1 MHQPARAADQPPLP
15 QRAGAMA
22 NGTLR
27 DPAAVAPPFATPTV
41 QRVVAGVLMPLVAVV
56 VAAIGLHARA
66 AGGISALDAV
76 AAGLVLAWALA
87 GAVATRPRDRA
98 PQWQVASGAL
108 AASVALAAARL
119 AGQAGGQHEAARA
132 VATIAGPLVIA
143 ISFHLL
149 LALPDGRLAGRARW
163 IAAALG
169 YALAAGSGLALSIAG
184 RPFPVTAGAL
194 IWSLAVLCAL
204 PGTRLRYTGA
214 AQRDRERLRWL
225 GIGVTLAADAT

>member
-1 MHQPARAADQPPLP
+1 
-15 QRAGAMA
+15 MA

-119 AGQAGGQHEAARA
+119 AGIDEMITRLPNGYDTVVGEQGVTLSEGEKQRLTIARAILRDSPILILDEPTSALDSETEALIMQGLELLTAGRTTFIIAHRLATVRKADLIVVLRDGRVVEQGTFDTLMDVRGAFAALYRLQAGFREEG
-132 VATIAGPLVIA
+132 
-143 ISFHLL
+143 
-149 LALPDGRLAGRARW
+149 
-163 IAAALG
+163 
-169 YALAAGSGLALSIAG
+169 
-184 RPFPVTAGAL
+184 
-194 IWSLAVLCAL
+194 SLAVS
-204 PGTRLRYTGA
+204 
-214 AQRDRERLRWL
+214 
-225 GIGVTLAADAT
+225 